1 MTGLNDFTDEGLMFL
16 WAKLVD
22 IVKYE
27 TADLVTTDDEWGR
40 LRITT
45 KSGRPFV
52 CVQVMQRH
60 VSVFS
65 LPMGYHPDILP
76 VSLRDRKSGRVTLK
90 FVGERDP
97 LIEKVAKL
105 LQNSRTIIDDY

>member
-1 MTGLNDFTDEGLMFL
+1 MFL
-16 WAKLVD
+16 WAALAEV
-22 IVKYE
+22 VRAE
-27 TADLVTTDDEWGR
+27 TTELLTTDDEWGR

-45 KSGRPFV
+45 KTGRPFV

-76 VSLRDRKSGRVTLK
+76 VSLRPRKSGRVTLK
-90 FVGERDP
+90 FTNENDP
-97 LIEKVAKL
+97 LIKEVVIL
-105 LQNSRTIIDDY
+105 LQNSMTVIDDY